1 MQFLRAYLIILNQR
15 GKLNV
20 TVHRD
25 LNSLLETWKR
35 EKEIDQNCAA
45 LVHVGFDRPANEVIV
60 ELLADFPKRVLVTE
74 AARWALPNDFQ
85 AHPISIGSCRCGAD
99 SVDMSVYISIKGWG
113 YISSEHEIK
122 LELVQSISRTIP
134 PEGWVKQL
142 SEDFPDLYL
151 VLAKYNIKNEI
162 DFIELRNTLPND
174 YCNKIENRRF
184 NYFKNSSNNFDLQE
198 ISQR

>member
-99 SVDMSVYISIKGWG
+99 SVDMSVYIGVLKQRLHLKDILKVFFRKKIKM
-113 YISSEHEIK
+113 
-122 LELVQSISRTIP
+122 LQ
-134 PEGWVKQL
+134 VKPL
-142 SEDFPDLYL
+142 LFFCRLD
-151 VLAKYNIKNEI
+151 
-162 DFIELRNTLPND
+162 
-174 YCNKIENRRF
+174 
-184 NYFKNSSNNFDLQE
+184 
-198 ISQR
+198 